1 MGQIINNMLGPGL
14 RSIAYSSSERS
25 GPLAASSGTMLFG
38 VLFTYRDL
46 VDDKRNPLQTKHT
59 LNNSSKS

>member
-14 RSIAYSSSERS
+14 RSIAYLSSERS